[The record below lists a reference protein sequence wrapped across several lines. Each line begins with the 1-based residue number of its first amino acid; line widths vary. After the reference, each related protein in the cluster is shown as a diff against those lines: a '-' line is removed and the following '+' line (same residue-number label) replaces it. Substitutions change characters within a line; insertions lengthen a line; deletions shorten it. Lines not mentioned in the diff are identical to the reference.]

1 MRRAI
6 LTRALCAGAATILA
20 FAPVPD
26 AAALDAAAAESLM
39 KKSNCFKC
47 HAVDRKK
54 DGPSFKETAAK
65 YKGKADAQ
73 KALFVHLTTNP
84 KVKIDGKEETHDA
97 LKTKNEGEI
106 NNVIEW
112 ILSR

>member
-1 MRRAI
+1 MRSTIARRA
-6 LTRALCAGAATILA
+6 LRGAGAAVLGFALA
-20 FAPVPD
+20 PH

-84 KVKIDGKEETHDA
+84 KIPQDQERGRDQQRDRVDPVSLTA
-97 LKTKNEGEI
+97 
-106 NNVIEW
+106 VA
-112 ILSR
+112 